1 MVEFGAK
8 GDQLTCAEARRFS
21 MAGLNRSI
29 RETNA
34 LIKVQRKPQISMN
47 IKLKPSRRPRFYPM
61 HADELFPSFY
71 NREQDFAE
79 PTINTF
85 YNAPVGRENW

>member
-1 MVEFGAK
+1 MVEFGTK
-8 GDQLTCAEARRFS
+8 NGEMSSAEARKFS

-29 RETNA
+29 RENNA
-34 LIKVQRKPQISMN
+34 LLKVQRKPQISMN
-47 IKLKPSRRPRFYPM
+47 IKLKPSRRPRFYPI

-71 NREQDFAE
+71 NRDQDFAE